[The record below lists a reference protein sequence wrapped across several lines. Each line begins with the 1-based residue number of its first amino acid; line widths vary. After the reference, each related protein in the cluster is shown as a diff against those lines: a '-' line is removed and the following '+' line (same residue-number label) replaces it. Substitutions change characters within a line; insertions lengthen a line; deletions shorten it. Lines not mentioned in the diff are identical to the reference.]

1 MAYIQRKC
9 QWFLQEIRTGRKAPI
24 KCTMG
29 EYPKKP
35 RQIKLNGTKQNVHP
49 TGTGEKQYAR
59 FGFITVVVYFESTKM
74 LLLPNR
80 SY

>member
-1 MAYIQRKC
+1 
-9 QWFLQEIRTGRKAPI
+9 
-24 KCTMG
+24 MG
-29 EYPKKP
+29 EYPKKA